1 MTSIQADMM
10 KKKLQEDIMRA
21 LQDLGGKAM
30 IKQIAEFLNTT
41 QNREL
46 TYRHIYDNL
55 FPLFKEKYV
64 RAYFDPNEPDDI
76 FYINPARPFPFK
88 DDDLPF

>member
-1 MTSIQADMM
+1 MT
-10 KKKLQEDIMRA
+10 KCQENILRA
-21 LQDLGGKAM
+21 LHALEGKAT
-30 IKQIAEFLNTT
+30 IN
-41 QNREL
+41 EL
-46 TYRHIYDNL
+46 VAFFATKDYKITYRHIYDNL